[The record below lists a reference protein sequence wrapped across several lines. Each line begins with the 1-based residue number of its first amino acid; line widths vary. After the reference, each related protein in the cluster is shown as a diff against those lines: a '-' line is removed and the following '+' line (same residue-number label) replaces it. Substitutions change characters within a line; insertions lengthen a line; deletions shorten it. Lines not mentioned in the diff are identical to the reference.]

1 MVTKLLQRGADARA
15 TDESQRSPLHFT
27 VRKGHVA
34 VTEKLLEYGASP
46 LQEDH
51 LGSAP
56 ISIAINNK
64 NDEMSALLLKYTD
77 DTA

>member
-27 VRKGHVA
+27 VRKGHIA

-51 LGSAP
+51 LGSSP
-56 ISIAINNK
+56 ISISLSNK
-64 NDEMSALLLKYTD
+64 NDEMSCLLLKYID
-77 DTA
+77 AMA